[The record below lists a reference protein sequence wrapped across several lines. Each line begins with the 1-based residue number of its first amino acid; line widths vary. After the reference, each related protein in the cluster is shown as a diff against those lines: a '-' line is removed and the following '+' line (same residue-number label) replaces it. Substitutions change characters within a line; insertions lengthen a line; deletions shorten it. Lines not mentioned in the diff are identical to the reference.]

1 MTREIIEGSKAFT
14 LVNVRE
20 DADYWLDITVSRLN
34 VKDVP
39 GDVLQYKM
47 VLSDKGGNEVG
58 SWMES
63 IRQVQMMT
71 EVGGKLKAGLLVASV
86 ALFGVLAFPRAR
98 RTLSKSR
105 AKPVKSLCPGSQSQ
119 ASG

>member
-63 IRQVQMMT
+63 IRQVQNDDR
-71 EVGGKLKAGLLVASV
+71 SWW
-86 ALFGVLAFPRAR
+86 
-98 RTLSKSR
+98 
-105 AKPVKSLCPGSQSQ
+105 
-119 ASG
+119 